1 MRLLDTINSPA
12 DLKKVPRSEL
22 KRLAQEVREEIIRVV
37 SNNGGHLATNLGIV
51 ELTIA
56 LHTVFD
62 APKDRIVWDT
72 GNQAYTHKLLTGR
85 REQFKT
91 LRQLE
96 GISGFVRREESPY
109 DTFNAGHASTS
120 ISAALGMVE
129 SRDLQG
135 EHYKVIAVIGDGAMT
150 AGLAYEGLNQAGGMN
165 RDLIVILNDNEMSIS
180 KNVGAISAYLSRI
193 ITGPIYTKVKEETKH
208 LLKTIPRIGEPMIKA
223 AHRMEESAKGL
234 FVPGLLFEE
243 LGFMYVGPIDGH
255 RFDHLFPTLENIKR
269 LKGPILVHVITKKGM
284 GYEAAEKNPV
294 SLHATA
300 PFDTKTASVKKRSS
314 VPTYTKVFSTTLI
327 RLAKRDKKIVGIT
340 AAMPEG
346 TGLELF
352 AEALPARF
360 YDVGIA
366 EQHAVTFAAGLAA
379 SGSRPVVAIYSTFL
393 QRAFDQ
399 IVHDVCIQKLPVV
412 LCIDRA
418 GIVGEDGPTHHGVFD
433 LAYLRILPNMVIM
446 SPKDENELQHML
458 YTALK
463 HPGPVALRYPRGAG
477 LGVPLDARLL
487 RLPIGRAELLRE
499 GQDVAIIAIGSGV
512 HLSLMAADRLSTE
525 GISASVVNA
534 RFVKPLDRFAILRLA
549 RKHKYIVTV
558 EEHVLN
564 GGFGSAV
571 MELLEEE
578 KVFGVEV
585 KRIGIPDRFIEQ
597 GPARV
602 LLDQLGLS
610 PEGIAHKVKAM
621 VRSKLTEA
629 TSPRE

>member
-1 MRLLDTINSPA
+1 MRLLDTINSPT

-22 KRLAQEVREEIIRVV
+22 ARLAREVREEIIKVV

-56 LHTVFD
+56 LHSVFD
-62 APKDRIVWDT
+62 TPKDRIVWDT

-96 GISGFVRREESPY
+96 GISGFVHREESPY

-135 EHYKVIAVIGDGAMT
+135 ENYKVIAVIGDGAMT
-150 AGLAYEGLNQAGGMN
+150 AGLSYEALNQAGGMN

-208 LLKTIPRIGEPMIKA
+208 LLKTIPRIGNPMIKA
-223 AHRMEESAKGL
+223 VHRVEESAKGL

-243 LGFMYVGPIDGH
+243 LGFMYVGPINGH
-255 RFDHLFPTLENIKR
+255 HFDHLFPTLENIKR

-284 GYEAAEKNPV
+284 GYEPAEKNPV
-294 SLHATA
+294 SLHAAA
-300 PFDTKTASVKKRSS
+300 PFDVSTGSVKKRPSA
-314 VPTYTKVFSTTLI
+314 PTYTKVFASTLI
-327 RLAKRDKKIVGIT
+327 RLAKRDRKIVGIT

-346 TGLELF
+346 TGLGLF

-366 EQHAVTFAAGLAA
+366 EQHAVTFAAGLAV

-399 IVHDVCIQKLPVV
+399 IVHDVCMQNLPVV

-433 LAYLRILPNMVIM
+433 FAYLRILPNMVVM

-499 GQDVAIIAIGSGV
+499 GQDVVIIAIGSGV
-512 HLSLMAADRLSTE
+512 HLSLLAADRLSAE

-534 RFVKPLDRFAILRLA
+534 RFVKPLDRSMILRLA

-585 KRIGIPDRFIEQ
+585 KRIGIPDRFVEQ

-610 PEGIAHKVKAM
+610 PEGIAHEVKVM